1 MAPHQR
7 VWMDGM
13 AERSSVKREQEEF
26 SKKTVLIVDDEAG
39 MRTLL
44 RAVVE
49 GASVP
54 CRIVAADGDSAVE
67 IARRDRPDLV
77 LLDIVLPGSSAS
89 GVLVCQEL
97 CKDSRTKVVIVSG
110 QAGRSIIDACLN
122 AGAIEHVQKPFSVS
136 ETRAR
141 MKRWLSQ

>member
-1 MAPHQR
+1 
-7 VWMDGM
+7 M
-13 AERSSVKREQEEF
+13 AEGSAVKREQEEF

-54 CRIVAADGDSAVE
+54 CRIVEAVDGDSAVE
-67 IARRDRPDLV
+67 IARRDRPDVV

-136 ETRAR
+136 EMRAR
-141 MKRWLSQ
+141 MERWLSQ

>member
-1 MAPHQR
+1 
-7 VWMDGM
+7 M
-13 AERSSVKREQEEF
+13 AEGSAVKREQEEF

-49 GASVP
+49 GTSVP
-54 CRIVAADGDSAVE
+54 CRIVEAADGDSAVE
-67 IARRDRPDLV
+67 IARRDRPDVV

-89 GVLVCQEL
+89 GVLVCQKL

-110 QAGRSIIDACLN
+110 QAGKSIIDACLN
-122 AGAIEHVQKPFSVS
+122 AGAIEHVQKPFSVP
-136 ETRAR
+136 EMRAR
-141 MKRWLSQ
+141 MERWLSQ

>member
-1 MAPHQR
+1 
-7 VWMDGM
+7 M
-13 AERSSVKREQEEF
+13 AEGSTVKREQEEF
-26 SKKTVLIVDDEAG
+26 SKKTVLIVDDEAA

-54 CRIVAADGDSAVE
+54 CRIVEAADGDSAVE
-67 IARRDRPDLV
+67 IARRDRPDVV

-89 GVLVCQEL
+89 GVLVCQDL

-136 ETRAR
+136 EMRAR
-141 MKRWLSQ
+141 MERWLSQ